1 VLLDST
7 IHILLVSFPGFQ
19 DMMAG
24 EDFKCSGRLKI
35 ERSEWARQ
43 HTITTPSDLR
53 ERFQKDGESE
63 ARIMGMAMG
72 KEEERQ
78 RVMDYS
84 GE

>member
-53 ERFQKDGESE
+53 ER
-63 ARIMGMAMG
+63 
-72 KEEERQ
+72 
-78 RVMDYS
+78 
-84 GE
+84 